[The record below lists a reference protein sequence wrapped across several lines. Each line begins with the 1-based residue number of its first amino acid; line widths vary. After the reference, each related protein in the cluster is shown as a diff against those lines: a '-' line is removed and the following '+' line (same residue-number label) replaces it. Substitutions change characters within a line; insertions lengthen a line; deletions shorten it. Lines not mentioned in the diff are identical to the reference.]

1 MSDIFPSLFP
11 HAISDHTIIAIRRV
25 IIYMLL
31 LQSTMLQINI
41 EYIIKPG
48 SVESGKGC
56 SVIMKMYVTPC
67 TGLYNM

>member
-1 MSDIFPSLFP
+1 MITYTYCNQKGD
-11 HAISDHTIIAIRRV
+11 
-25 IIYMLL
+25 MLL
-31 LQSTMLQINI
+31 LQCTMLQINI

-67 TGLYNM
+67 TGPYDM